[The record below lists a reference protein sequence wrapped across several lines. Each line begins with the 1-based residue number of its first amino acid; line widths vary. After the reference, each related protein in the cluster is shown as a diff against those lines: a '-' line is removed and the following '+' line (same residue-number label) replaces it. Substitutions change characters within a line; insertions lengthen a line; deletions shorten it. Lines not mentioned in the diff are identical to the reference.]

1 MVVTKKLQYSNDKPH
16 DKGQKNNQQ
25 KKDMSRK
32 DIIAEQTPQQH
43 MLWGERMCA
52 IVTLKSPGSTNY
64 RNGCAPDCCG

>member
-1 MVVTKKLQYSNDKPH
+1 MTNHMTRDIRKQQPTKERH
-16 DKGQKNNQQ
+16 
-25 KKDMSRK
+25 MSRK